1 MDTIG
6 VLIVLAIFT
15 AIYLLPTIVASTR
28 GHQSAVAIFFLNL
41 LLGWTLIGWVVAVVW
56 SFTNPT
62 QVVVN
67 NQTAKSA
74 ADEIQKLAAL
84 KEQGILTEDEFTR
97 KKLQILENA

>member
-41 LLGWTLIGWVVAVVW
+41 LLGWTLIGWVVAVV
-56 SFTNPT
+56 
-62 QVVVN
+62 
-67 NQTAKSA
+67 
-74 ADEIQKLAAL
+74 
-84 KEQGILTEDEFTR
+84 
-97 KKLQILENA
+97 